1 MKVLKGTQRKAFL
14 IFFASHIP
22 ITLLVDGQALLSTLF
37 PQFLRDLIEW
47 YCDVFG
53 DVLMRY
59 PSPPW
64 FQALVA
70 SEFLVQVPFFVV
82 ACHVLT
88 HEKYTQL
95 ERYPRWFQTLCIIYG
110 SSVSTTL
117 VPILPSFW
125 TSDAMTSAQIAMTTG
140 FYAPYLLFP
149 LALLYLAARDDFAEV
164 LKPVTRKND

>member
-1 MKVLKGTQRKAFL
+1 MKVLRGAQRKAFL

-22 ITLLVDGQALLSTLF
+22 ITLFVDGQALLSTFF

-47 YCDVFG
+47 YCDLFG

-64 FQALVA
+64 FKAVVA
-70 SEFLVQVPFFVV
+70 SELILQVPFFFV
-82 ACHVLT
+82 ACHMLT
-88 HEKYTQL
+88 QRETTKL

-125 TSDAMTSAQIAMTTG
+125 TSDTMTPAQIAITTAI
-140 FYAPYLLFP
+140 YSPYLLFP
-149 LALLYLAARDDFAEV
+149 LALLYLAARDDFSEV
-164 LKPVTRKND
+164 FKPVITKLD